1 MSALLVIVAIWKN
14 HDRDMGAM
22 ERGRLTAPLYK
33 INWSGELRE
42 WGEHGLNWGISV
54 GGILRRVGLAS
65 QWVHT

>member
-1 MSALLVIVAIWKN
+1 MSAVEESWKN
-14 HDRDMGAM
+14 DMGGARCKKGVG
-22 ERGRLTAPLYK
+22 EVAAPLYK

-65 QWVHT
+65 HWVHT